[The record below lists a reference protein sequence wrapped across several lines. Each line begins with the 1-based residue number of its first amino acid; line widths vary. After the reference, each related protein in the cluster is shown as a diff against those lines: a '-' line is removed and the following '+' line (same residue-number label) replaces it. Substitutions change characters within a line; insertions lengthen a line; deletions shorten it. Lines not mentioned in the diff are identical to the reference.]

1 MTALHLCRA
10 PRRAHDVQSQ
20 SQLLPTLVRAARV
33 IHDATAR
40 RGGTTS
46 LVRTYNKPVLVRSID
61 PRGAFAPDIRAIAV
75 GSLQHDPDLGMP
87 SGSERAIIK
96 RCCMTAHFL
105 ST

>member
-1 MTALHLCRA
+1 
-10 PRRAHDVQSQ
+10 
-20 SQLLPTLVRAARV
+20 
-33 IHDATAR
+33 
-40 RGGTTS
+40 
-46 LVRTYNKPVLVRSID
+46 VRTYNKLRTYNKAVLMRSID

-75 GSLQHDPDLGMP
+75 GSLQRDPDIGMP